1 MLVIPS
7 PGLPIGPVPLRAI
20 LPPKVTQPRV
30 LGALFRSLLLA
41 PLTSLPC
48 NHCLYF
54 YGSPSS
60 LIIWLWNNGCLPA
73 PRVPTH
79 LPDSVRMLC
88 LFISQQNLRVFTE
101 GVSLLTKIHSL
112 FLNEVHCSRAFSP
125 PPATFGPFST
135 IKMWSSKANLF
146 FFFLLV

>member
-7 PGLPIGPVPLRAI
+7 PGLPIGSVPLRAT
-20 LPPKVTQPRV
+20 LPPRVTQPRV

-88 LFISQQNLRVFTE
+88 LFISQRNLRVFTE

-112 FLNEVHCSRAFSP
+112 FLNEVHCSRALSP
-125 PPATFGPFST
+125 PPRNIWAIFHYKNVVF
-135 IKMWSSKANLF
+135 KSKS